1 MKFFIQINF
10 YAKIVIIADLD
21 YSADANFEMRQVLC
35 VFPGSHGPSEESGKE
50 CLWEK
55 SLGAPQGGP
64 KVPPRPYAEKN
75 FVSISGVQTTQNAL
89 TSIMCFSCISKSI
102 LRGPKRLLIRPSPLG
117 PPWGPQNTLEALNRK
132 ICFKNGEFCRFR
144 LIRQSQFG
152 NQTNIMLFG
161 QQLRQGTKSCRMG
174 GNSVHPSIH
183 PSVYLSVCPSVCP
196 PPGPIGRPS
205 GPSGWPPGP
214 SA

>member
-21 YSADANFEMRQVLC
+21 YSADAKFEMRQVLC

-75 FVSISGVQTTQNAL
+75 FVS
-89 TSIMCFSCISKSI
+89 K
-102 LRGPKRLLIRPSPLG
+102 
-117 PPWGPQNTLEALNRK
+117 WGPNNSE
-132 ICFKNGEFCRFR
+132 CFDKYHVF
-144 LIRQSQFG
+144 LLYI
-152 NQTNIMLFG
+152 
-161 QQLRQGTKSCRMG
+161 
-174 GNSVHPSIH
+174 
-183 PSVYLSVCPSVCP
+183 
-196 PPGPIGRPS
+196 
-205 GPSGWPPGP
+205 
-214 SA
+214 